1 MLADRGKNSKRRIK
15 AQREREDYGKKII
28 ENLAYDL
35 NFRRDELYRIVQ
47 FYNVYPIVVTVS
59 RELSWSHYV
68 EIIKVDEAE
77 KMKWKMDFAKEVSL
91 LKFEKIEED
100 EDSINIIYRPVLD
113 SDRKEEFDLPEN
125 VDIDLIFA

>member
-1 MLADRGKNSKRRIK
+1 M
-15 AQREREDYGKKII
+15 
-28 ENLAYDL
+28 
-35 NFRRDELYRIVQ
+35 Q